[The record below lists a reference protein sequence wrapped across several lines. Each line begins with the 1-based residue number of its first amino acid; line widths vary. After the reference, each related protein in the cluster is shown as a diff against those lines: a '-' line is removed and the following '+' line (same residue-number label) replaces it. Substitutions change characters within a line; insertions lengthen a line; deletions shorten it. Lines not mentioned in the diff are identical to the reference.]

1 MKYQYDRDLYLK
13 SIFDGDTVYFET
25 AFPIKGE
32 TIQLLYPIEEIIAVT
47 NFGLNI
53 IYEEGRNYIVKN
65 HNSLIIKEK
74 KIYENT

>member
-47 NFGLNI
+47 NFGLDL
-53 IYEEGRNYIVKN
+53 IYEKGREKVNAFCAVSRSYIFRKN
-65 HNSLIIKEK
+65 HLL
-74 KIYENT
+74 